1 MPVEWEES
9 SRMCQIVTPRKLLV
23 TFKRINSYTC
33 KRNSAKT
40 GIILSTVSMLGLLD
54 KGS

>member
-9 SRMCQIVTPRKLLV
+9 SRMCQIVTPQKKLV

-40 GIILSTVSMLGLLD
+40 EVLF
-54 KGS
+54 

>member
-9 SRMCQIVTPRKLLV
+9 SRMCQTVTAQKQPV

-33 KRNSAKT
+33 KTNSAKT
-40 GIILSTVSMLGLLD
+40 EVLF
-54 KGS
+54 